1 MSETKRTGLPY
12 AFVICL
18 CGILSMF
25 CVGAVAGSITAYLPY
40 IIEYGGL
47 TQTQGSSIFTIVCL
61 VSLIV
66 TSVLLEP
73 YYRRFSYRTGLALA
87 LAGAAVDYLIYSFS
101 TGYVGFV
108 CGALLGGVVYAL
120 AGMVPVSIVIN
131 AWFADHTA
139 LALGL
144 CAAGTGAASITIP
157 MILSALIE
165 RVSLP
170 GVFRVMAVLMAIIAA
185 AVLLLLRDRPQQM
198 GLTAYGTP
206 HSAEQVTAP
215 AGRDADRRTMLC
227 MLLGILMLGAVTG
240 GGYQHVS
247 VLYTVAGFSDLQV
260 SRMLSLGGGLMIA
273 GKCLFGVIT
282 DRFGTSR
289 TAYLFFAFLTGRLA
303 ALLPCRAA
311 EYAAGGAVCCVHQL
325 RHGAVHGRLIC
336 HCPQHFVRAGLR
348 PRGQEFPE
356 LYDDRL
362 HRVQHDSRH
371 HCGCRRQLHSGLLDR
386 DGHHAGIAGA
396 GGSRLYPLQQKSIIE
411 GK

>member
-289 TAYLFFAFLTGRLA
+289 TAYLFFAFLTGGWLLCCLA
-303 ALLPCRAA
+303 GRQSMPLAVLSVVFINLGMALST
-311 EYAAGGAVCCVHQL
+311 V
-325 RHGAVHGRLIC
+325 
-336 HCPQHFVRAGLR
+336 GLSAIAR
-348 PRGQEFPE
+348 IISSEQGFGPRGQEFSE